1 MICKIG
7 HTNLDTLT
15 FVTVSKNIKNI
26 REKYSLLYLDKDE
39 DPLMESNKD
48 VILVLNNAPSIY
60 PGNYFNSSYFI

>member
-15 FVTVSKNIKNI
+15 FVTVSKNI

-39 DPLMESNKD
+39 DPFTKSNKD

-60 PGNYFNSSYFI
+60 PGNYFNSFLFHLN